1 MTLSILIPTYNYD
14 ARILVIAMLQRL
26 TDEGVDGEVVVG
38 DDASTAPMTWLDEVA
53 ALPHVRLLRS
63 DTNLG
68 RARNLNR
75 MAEAAQ
81 GEWLLITDCDARME
95 DDFSLRAYLAAT
107 AQVLVVCGGLRH
119 PQVNPCPEATL
130 RYKYE
135 RDADTRR
142 SASIRKEHPYHQL
155 STFNLLIKREEFL
168 SVRFDD
174 ACTEYGYEDTLF
186 GAELEQRG
194 IAIEHIDNPL
204 VHEGLESNEVY
215 LKKTETALH
224 TLYKLGNRMKGH
236 SMVVDTATRLQRWG
250 LTGVVK
256 TVYRLLRKSLRRNL
270 LGNSPSLSAF
280 KFYKLGYF
288 LAEATKSQ

>member
-14 ARILVIAMLQRL
+14 ARILVLAMLQRL

-107 AQVLVVCGGLRH
+107 AQVPVVCGGLRH

-135 RDADTRR
+135 READTRR
-142 SASIRKEHPYHQL
+142 SAAIRKQHPYHQL
-155 STFNLLIKREEFL
+155 STFNLLIKREVFL

-194 IAIEHIDNPL
+194 IAIEHIDNQIGRAH
-204 VHEGLESNEVY
+204 V
-215 LKKTETALH
+215 
-224 TLYKLGNRMKGH
+224 
-236 SMVVDTATRLQRWG
+236 
-250 LTGVVK
+250 
-256 TVYRLLRKSLRRNL
+256 
-270 LGNSPSLSAF
+270 
-280 KFYKLGYF
+280 
-288 LAEATKSQ
+288 